1 MSAQKV
7 VAVTFKGVLRLG
19 KFCVLEDYPSL
30 IYRIG
35 GHAHESGGLTWMFDC
50 GMVLDMASGL
60 GKPEQLLKMKHC
72 FELDEP
78 CARSQNI

>member
-1 MSAQKV
+1 MVS
-7 VAVTFKGVLRLG
+7 VTFKGVLRLCLG
-19 KFCVLEDYPSL
+19 KFCVLDDYWSL

-35 GHAHESGGLTWMFDC
+35 GHLRVRWSHIDDQRFDC

-72 FELDEP
+72 FEMDEP